1 MNKFSLKVILIQ
13 LIASVLLFLGIQQF
27 YILSELDLIELVHS
41 IGKENFAY
49 YVQKSDEFGI
59 SSKLKHLSTVKL
71 ILSFIGIVLG
81 YIVSSIINYKKNL
94 DYKIAIVTTILCFV
108 IYQSKIIN
116 LPINYISTNN
126 LVIAY
131 FVPASIS
138 IVISFCL
145 FFLSDKI
152 KVSN

>member
-1 MNKFSLKVILIQ
+1 MNKFSLKITLIQ

-94 DYKIAIVTTILCFV
+94 DYKIAIVTTMLCFI

-145 FFLSDKI
+145 FFLSDRVKP
-152 KVSN
+152 